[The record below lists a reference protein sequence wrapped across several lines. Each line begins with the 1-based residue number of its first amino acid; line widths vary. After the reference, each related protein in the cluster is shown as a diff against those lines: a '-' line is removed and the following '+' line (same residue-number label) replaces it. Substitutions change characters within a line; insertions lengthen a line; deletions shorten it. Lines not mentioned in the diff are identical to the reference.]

1 MSAIVTN
8 NFKIQNAINFA
19 QLINTGNYYI
29 TIGKI
34 DDWGNQS
41 LTPVNTLA
49 TYRSLWDNMIGG
61 KTISE
66 GRTSLVIPKI
76 TWTANMMYA
85 MYDDADED
93 LFNKNFYVVTDE
105 LNVYKCLFN
114 NNNGISTVKPTGTGI
129 SNIELSDGYI
139 WKFMYSVSL
148 DELTKFD
155 VDNYIPITNNPLV
168 DSNQYIVQNNAV
180 AGTIDVIK
188 VIDGGLG
195 YTNPTISI
203 IGDGTGASAQ
213 AVMNGTSIEKIKM
226 ISTGKDYT
234 YANIVISS
242 ETEPSSKANLHA
254 IIAPNKGHGSN
265 AVEELYANRV
275 MVSSDL
281 EYDENGKLPITNDF
295 RIITLLNNPTF
306 RDKEEDENEEH
317 SESFSQL
324 TKLTLNSG
332 WVGSF
337 NEDDDIVG
345 LTSGATAKV
354 VSISETGVLS
364 IINVKGN
371 FVPSET
377 IKDGDVHAVVNSVEE
392 PDLIRDTGNFVYI
405 DYRKPISR
413 AEDQKEKIRIILQF

>member
-85 MYDDADED
+85 MYDDTDEE

-129 SNIELSDGYI
+129 SNIELSDGYV

-155 VDNYIPITNNPLV
+155 VDNYIPITNNPSV
-168 DSNQYIVQNNAV
+168 DSNQYIVQNNAI

-234 YANIVISS
+234 YANIVITS
-242 ETEPSSKANLHA
+242 ETEPTSNANLHA

-281 EYDENGKLPITNDF
+281 EYDENGRLPITNDF

-306 RDKEEDENEEH
+306 RNKEEYENEEY
-317 SESFSQL
+317 SEAFSQL

-354 VSISETGVLS
+354 VSIDETGVLS

-377 IKDGDVHAVVNSVEE
+377 IKDGDVQAVVNSVEE